1 MTEMSEDENN
11 VIQDLNQN
19 LSGGNM
25 VKLLKGLVLAAVV
38 VSFTVFGSIAKAADP
53 IRIPVL
59 NWTSQIV
66 MANVMAQIFEE
77 QGFTAELVPAES
89 ASRYEAVRIGDLHVA
104 HETWES
110 TMALPFYEAMD
121 KGGLIDAGSHDLVT
135 FEEMGIPNWVI
146 DEGLCPGLPNWEAL
160 KSPEC
165 AANFATADSGGKGR
179 WLEGPYEW
187 HTDVMPNRLKGLG
200 IDDLWMVKFA
210 GSADALWAEL
220 DAAKKEGR
228 GTVIF
233 NWSPNFTDAAGFTF
247 IEFPP
252 YFEGCRLEN
261 GGSLETTGCGSPKG
275 WLKKAAHIK
284 FPITHPAAYKFYT
297 KMSFTA
303 PQIGLMAD
311 LVDNQ
316 GMSHADAA
324 TKFIADHRDLM
335 DLWMK

>member
-1 MTEMSEDENN
+1 MFKLFRAIAFAATLLSFMT
-11 VIQDLNQN
+11 V
-19 LSGGNM
+19 
-25 VKLLKGLVLAAVV
+25 A
-38 VSFTVFGSIAKAADP
+38 SISKAADP

-77 QGFTAELVPAES
+77 MGHTAELVPAES

-121 KGGLIDAGSHDLVT
+121 KGGLIDAGSHDLIT
-135 FEEMGIPNWVI
+135 FEEMGVPNWVI
-146 DEGLCPGLPNWEAL
+146 EEGLCPGLPNWEAL
-160 KSPEC
+160 KDPAC
-165 AANFATADSGGKGR
+165 AANFATADSDGKGR

-200 IDDLWMVKFA
+200 IDDLWTVKFA

-220 DAAKKEGR
+220 KAAKAEGR

-252 YFEGCRLEN
+252 YFEGCRLEQ

-284 FPITHPAAYKFYT
+284 FPLSHPDAYKFYT

-303 PQIGLMAD
+303 PQIGTMAD

-316 GMSHADAA
+316 GLSHADAA
-324 TKFIADHRDLM
+324 AKFIADNRDQF
-335 DLWMK
+335 DLWKK

>member
-1 MTEMSEDENN
+1 MFKLFRAIAFAATLLSFMT
-11 VIQDLNQN
+11 V
-19 LSGGNM
+19 
-25 VKLLKGLVLAAVV
+25 A
-38 VSFTVFGSIAKAADP
+38 SISKAADP

-77 QGFTAELVPAES
+77 MGHTAELVPAES

-121 KGGLIDAGSHDLVT
+121 KGGLIDAGSHDLIT
-135 FEEMGIPNWVI
+135 FEEMGVPNWVI
-146 DEGLCPGLPNWEAL
+146 EEGLCPGLPSWEAL
-160 KSPEC
+160 KDPAC
-165 AANFATADSGGKGR
+165 AANFATADSDGKGR

-200 IDDLWMVKFA
+200 IDDLWTVKFA

-220 DAAKKEGR
+220 KAAKAEGR

-252 YFEGCRLEN
+252 YFEGCRLEQ

-284 FPITHPAAYKFYT
+284 FPLSHPDAYKFYT

-303 PQIGLMAD
+303 PQIGTMAD

-324 TKFIADHRDLM
+324 AKFIADNRDLF
-335 DLWMK
+335 DLWKK

>member
-1 MTEMSEDENN
+1 MKKFIS
-11 VIQDLNQN
+11 LFYA
-19 LSGGNM
+19 
-25 VKLLKGLVLAAVV
+25 LVLFAG
-38 VSFTVFGSIAKAADP
+38 FTTVAKAADP

-59 NWTSQIV
+59 NWSSQIV
-66 MANVMAQIFEE
+66 MANVMAQAFEE
-77 QGFTAELVPAES
+77 LGYDVELVPAES
-89 ASRYEAVRIGDLHVA
+89 ATRYEAVRVGELHVA

-121 KGGLIDAGSHDLVT
+121 KGGLIDAGSHDLIT
-135 FEEMGIPNWVI
+135 FEEMGVPNWVI
-146 DEGLCPGLPNWEAL
+146 EDGLCPGLPSWEAL

-165 AANFATADSGGKGR
+165 AANFATPDSEGKGR

-187 HTDVMPNRLKGLG
+187 HTEVMPNRLKGLG

-210 GSADALWAEL
+210 GTADALWAEL
-220 DAAKKEGR
+220 EAAKKEGR
-228 GTVIF
+228 GTIIF

-252 YFEGCRLEN
+252 YFEGCRLEQ

-284 FPITHPAAYKFYT
+284 FPLSHPDAYKFYT

-303 PQIGLMAD
+303 PQIGTMAD

-316 GMSHADAA
+316 GLSHADAA
-324 TKFIADHRDLM
+324 AKFIADNRDLF
-335 DLWMK
+335 DLWKK

>member
-1 MTEMSEDENN
+1 MFLDENN
-11 VIQDLNQN
+11 NGLDLNLN
-19 LSGGNM
+19 LTGGNM
-25 VKLLKGLVLAAVV
+25 VKVLKGLVLTAVV
-38 VSFTVFGSIAKAADP
+38 LSFTVFGSIAKAADP

-59 NWTSQIV
+59 NWSSQIV
-66 MANVMAQIFEE
+66 MANVMAQVFEE
-77 QGFTAELVPAES
+77 MGHTAELVPAES

-110 TMALPFYEAMD
+110 TMALPFYAAMD
-121 KGGLIDAGSHDLVT
+121 KGGLIDAGSHNLIT
-135 FEEMGIPNWVI
+135 FEEMGVPNWVI

-165 AANFATADSGGKGR
+165 AANFATADSDGKGR

-200 IDDLWMVKFA
+200 IDDLWTVKFA

-220 DAAKKEGR
+220 KAAKAEGR

-233 NWSPNFTDAAGFTF
+233 NWSPNFTDAAGFT
-247 IEFPP
+247 
-252 YFEGCRLEN
+252 
-261 GGSLETTGCGSPKG
+261 
-275 WLKKAAHIK
+275 AAHIK
-284 FPITHPAAYKFYT
+284 FPITHPDAYKFYT

-311 LVDNQ
+311 LVDSQ
-316 GMSHADAA
+316 GMDHAAAA
-324 TKFIADHRDLM
+324 TEFIAQHRDLI
-335 DLWMK
+335 DLWKN